1 MASEYDPAEFV
12 DSDFQAARKAPYSG
26 TTAAASSRAPSRD
39 EVDSKVGETQQKL
52 AELKR
57 VQEELERERAGLEET
72 RRRQIEFQ
80 TGRQETIQSLTRG
93 VGLLEEAEFS
103 ARRDAEQ
110 MAKSLVDMRAALGKV
125 ETTNEAAWTKDSFQ
139 VELTRA
145 LAVIENARMEWN
157 SARLKFPVLAGAP
170 AAETSAAPR
179 ATRPLLRRLPWPS
192 LGFGQLC
199 KLGLR
204 IHPGRSSS
212 PWSASPSRLR
222 WHCSPRL
229 PTINPRPHGLVQ
241 EKSRPPFRARPDA
254 HRANR
259 RARGADQ
266 AA

>member
-26 TTAAASSRAPSRD
+26 TVAAASSRAPSRD

-80 TGRQETIQSLTRG
+80 TGRQETIQNLTRG

-110 MAKSLVDMRAALGKV
+110 MAKSLADMRAALGKV
-125 ETTNEAAWTKDSFQ
+125 ETTNEAAWSKDNFQ

-157 SARLKFPVLAGAP
+157 SSRLKFPVLAGAP
-170 AAETSAAPR
+170 RTEAAQPAEPVSSAP
-179 ATRPLLRRLPWPS
+179 PS
-192 LGFGQLC
+192 LAGLGFGQLC
-199 KLGLR
+199 KLGLAFTWPLLVALVG
-204 IHPGRSSS
+204 IAITLAVLLQPA
-212 PWSASPSRLR
+212 PM
-222 WHCSPRL
+222 
-229 PTINPRPHGLVQ
+229 PH
-241 EKSRPPFRARPDA
+241 R
-254 HRANR
+254 
-259 RARGADQ
+259 
-266 AA
+266 